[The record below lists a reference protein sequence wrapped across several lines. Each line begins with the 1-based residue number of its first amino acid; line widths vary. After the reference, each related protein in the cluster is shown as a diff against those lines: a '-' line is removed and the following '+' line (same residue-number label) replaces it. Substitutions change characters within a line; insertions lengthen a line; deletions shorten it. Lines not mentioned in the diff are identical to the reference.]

1 MNSSENS
8 LYQVEA
14 KVHLEDNPIGAL
26 HVITP
31 SLEVAITGNK
41 KAFFSYAK
49 QTQMLNGLNEGI
61 VKTKAINALSEE
73 IKNTFLEKFY
83 QKSLEIKKKALPLHS
98 QFETGSSPREWD
110 TTSSLK
116 RLDFYTV
123 QEASTEK
130 Y

>member
-1 MNSSENS
+1 MRAVSPGAQNSVNFINCVSVWF
-8 LYQVEA
+8 LDGCA
-14 KVHLEDNPIGAL
+14 LFEDKSTQILQN
-26 HVITP
+26 
-31 SLEVAITGNK
+31 
-41 KAFFSYAK
+41 FF
-49 QTQMLNGLNEGI
+49 
-61 VKTKAINALSEE
+61 
-73 IKNTFLEKFY
+73 

-98 QFETGSSPREWD
+98 QFETGSSPKEWD